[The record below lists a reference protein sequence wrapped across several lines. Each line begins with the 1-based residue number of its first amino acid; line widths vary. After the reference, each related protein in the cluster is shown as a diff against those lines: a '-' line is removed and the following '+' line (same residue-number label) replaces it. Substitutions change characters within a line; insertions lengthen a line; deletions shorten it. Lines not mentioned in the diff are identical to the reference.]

1 LVARLE
7 DFCSSGEFT
16 QVMQEFGDEHAQKFE
31 DTEEQSI
38 E

>member
-1 LVARLE
+1 VSRLE

-16 QVMQEFGDEHAQKFE
+16 QLMQEFGDTHAQKFE
-31 DTEEQSI
+31 ATEEQSI